1 MSRAVRAECIAFLAA
16 AVAGALVL
24 SQPACAQQ
32 ALAADD
38 PVAANAAAAAPF
50 GAPVDD
56 QRIYVHGLLEQ
67 LEARLDGNDSFRWQ
81 GEAWL
86 GTDSNRLWIKSEGL
100 LTDGKSEDGQQEL
113 LYARPVSTYFDLQ
126 AGVRYDL
133 DSYAGR
139 AWAALGVEGLAAYFF
154 RTSATVYASDAGRWA
169 AKLSGFYDELLTQHL
184 ILEPQAEL
192 NLYTRA
198 DPARRIGA
206 GLSELDAGVRLR
218 YEINR
223 KLAPYL
229 GVSYHRQFGQRAR
242 YAGASEAI
250 NDTRLLIGVRTW
262 F

>member
-1 MSRAVRAECIAFLAA
+1 LSHAGRAELVVVCA
-16 AVAGALVL
+16 AVAV
-24 SQPACAQQ
+24 
-32 ALAADD
+32 ALASGLA
-38 PVAANAAAAAPF
+38 VGAASPDALAAAPF
-50 GAPVDD
+50 GSPVDD

-86 GTDSNRLWIKSEGL
+86 GTDSNRLWIRSEGL
-100 LTDGKSEDGQQEL
+100 LTDGRSQDGQQEL

-126 AGVRYDL
+126 AGIRYDL

-154 RTSATVYASDAGRWA
+154 RTSATVYASDTGQWA

-192 NLYTRA
+192 NLYTSA

-206 GLSELDAGVRLR
+206 GLSAIDAGLRLR
-218 YEINR
+218 YEISR

-229 GVSYHRQFGQRAR
+229 GVSYHRQFGQTAR
-242 YAGASEAI
+242 YAAAGDAI
-250 NDTRLLIGVRTW
+250 NDTCLLIGVRTW